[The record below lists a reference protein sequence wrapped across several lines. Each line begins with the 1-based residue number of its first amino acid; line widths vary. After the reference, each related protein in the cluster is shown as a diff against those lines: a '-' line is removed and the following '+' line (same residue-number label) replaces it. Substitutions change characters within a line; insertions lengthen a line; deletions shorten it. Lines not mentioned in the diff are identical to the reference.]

1 MNIYIEIFGY
11 IGTLLVIISMTM
23 KSINRLRAF
32 NIAGSIISM
41 IYCIIAGTWPTVVM
55 NVCLITVN
63 TYQLIHARKEIIK
76 EGSER
81 NQ

>member
-1 MNIYIEIFGY
+1 MSIFIEIFGY

-23 KSINRLRAF
+23 KSLNKLRVY

-55 NVCLITVN
+55 NVCLIAINV
-63 TYQLIHARKEIIK
+63 YQLIKAKK
-76 EGSER
+76 ASADS
-81 NQ
+81 NAN